1 MRTTLCQIPHR
12 QHQKQ
17 RRKTHKLSEDKSDI
31 PTFKRVIIPA
41 PTVPSSI
48 APAPP
53 SNGVSSTNGTST
65 AVTSTETAKPA
76 QEQPPGVNCRACA
89 QHHPVGSCPL
99 KIAGVE
105 FCNLCGMAHYGHARV
120 CPHIQ
125 SETQVSTFHETRDS
139 LLTSRQVRAMLE
151 ALKYSNEP
159 EHLVN
164 EARRYLRGLK
174 GNLVQLKKRKEE
186 QQHAQREAAYA
197 AQQQQQHTY
206 NPAGYSVPAW
216 PGADY

>member
-1 MRTTLCQIPHR
+1 M
-12 QHQKQ
+12 
-17 RRKTHKLSEDKSDI
+17 
-31 PTFKRVIIPA
+31 PA
-41 PTVPSSI
+41 PTVPSSVDPNQAASTTTNG
-48 APAPP
+48 APVANGSA
-53 SNGVSSTNGTST
+53 SNGK
-65 AVTSTETAKPA
+65 ADFDKPA
-76 QEQPPGVNCRACA
+76 KVEPAGINCRACTR
-89 QHHPVGSCPL
+89 HHPVGSCPI

-125 SETQVSTFHETRDS
+125 SET
-139 LLTSRQVRAMLE
+139 QVRAMLE

-186 QQHAQREAAYA
+186 QQHAQREAAFA
-197 AQQQQQHTY
+197 AQRQQHTY
-206 NPAGYSVPAW
+206 SQTGYSVPAW
-216 PGADY
+216 GGNS